1 MRLTT
6 HVLGVEFQNPVLL
19 AAGTCGFGV
28 ELIDVI
34 DLEALG
40 GFVTKSITLE
50 PRTGNPAPRVTEFD
64 SGMMNSIGLANPGL
78 VGARDEKLPWIAA
91 NVRRANVL
99 VSVAG
104 HTVDEYFAL
113 IEGLDQSDGFVGF
126 EINLS
131 CPNDARRDGVPFAL
145 DPDAVTEIMSGCRAR
160 TQRPLAAKLAPND
173 PALGKTVKRAEE
185 AGADAITLVNT
196 LPGLLLNPESGDAR
210 LGQGAGGVSGPALRP
225 SGIRAVREARSNTS
239 LPLLG
244 VGGVLA
250 PEDAVA
256 YGRAGAALVQMGT
269 ATFAAPRAST
279 DLIAGLGRWGRR
291 HGVSAWDDLRA
302 GTEAQAG

>member
-6 HVLGVEFQNPVLL
+6 HAFGVEFQNPVLL

-28 ELIDVI
+28 ELTDVLDI
-34 DLEALG
+34 EELG

-50 PRTGNPAPRVTEFD
+50 PRLGNPAPRVAEFD
-64 SGMMNSIGLANPGL
+64 SGMMNSVGLANPGL
-78 VGARDEKLPWIAA
+78 ARARDEKLPWIAA
-91 NVRRANVL
+91 NVRRARVL

-104 HTVDEYFAL
+104 HTLDEYFRL
-113 IEGLDQSDGFVGF
+113 IEGLDAADGFVGF

-160 TQRPLAAKLAPND
+160 TERPISAKLAPND
-173 PALGKTVKRAEE
+173 PSLGVTVRRAEE

-196 LPGLLLNPESGDAR
+196 MPGLLLDPTSGQPR

-225 SGIRAVREARSNTS
+225 AGIRAVREARSNTG

-250 PEDAVA
+250 TEDAVA
-256 YGRAGAALVQMGT
+256 YGRAGANLVQMGT
-269 ATFAAPRAST
+269 ATFAAPRAAT
-279 DLIAGLGRWGRR
+279 DLISGLERWGRR
-291 HGVSAWDDLRA
+291 QGVAAWDDLRGA
-302 GTEAQAG
+302 GGET